1 MREQATASN
10 RPSTRRRRKTT
21 GATSKGHRDYRKT
34 TMPGVYERG
43 PVSDR
48 YWSVRYTDAEGK
60 RRTEGPFPKFTDAC
74 AFKAKVTQELE
85 DGTHRRI
92 EPTTF
97 KEYAEAWP
105 DRYRGR
111 TTTAI
116 RPATRERYRQQVT
129 VAVDFLAGRSS
140 RRPLA
145 AITPHDIERYIDHL
159 YLMGHKPKT
168 VSRYVTALKAM
179 FSQAVR
185 EGRIPTNP
193 ATGVPLLP
201 SDPVM
206 IPDDDDEAEA
216 NAKALSPDEIVA
228 LIAALPERHRLQ
240 VSLMARTGLRISEA
254 LGLRWQDV
262 DRQEG
267 VIRVRQAVV
276 DGKIGKPKT
285 KRSRRFIPV
294 GDDLM
299 RDLLARRLAAK
310 HSGDDDLVFGTR
322 SGRPVHLKSCY
333 LWLIPAVEAAG
344 APWARFH
351 ALRHGAATAWFAA
364 GVPITVVSA
373 LLGHSTASFTL
384 SVYTHAMPDHMPD
397 GATLA
402 KAVGL

>member
-1 MREQATASN
+1 MREQATART
-10 RPSTRRRRKTT
+10 RPGTRRPRKTT
-21 GATSKGHRDYRKT
+21 GATTKGHRDYRKT

-60 RRTEGPFPKFTDAC
+60 RRTEGPFPKFKDAC

-85 DGTHRRI
+85 DGTHRRS

-105 DRYRGR
+105 DRDRGR

-116 RPATRERYRQQVT
+116 RPATRERYRQQVA
-129 VAVDFLAGRSS
+129 VAVGFLAGRSG

-145 AITPHDIERYIDHL
+145 SIMPQDIERYIDHL

-201 SDPVM
+201 SDPAM
-206 IPDDDDEAEA
+206 IPDDEAEA
-216 NAKALSPDEIVA
+216 SVKALSPDEIVA
-228 LIAALPERHRLQ
+228 LIAALPEHHRLQ
-240 VSLMARTGLRISEA
+240 VSLIARTGLRISEA

-267 VIRVRQAVV
+267 VIRIRQAVV
-276 DGKIGKPKT
+276 GGKVGKPKT
-285 KRSRRFIPV
+285 KRSRRSIPV
-294 GDDLM
+294 GEDLM

-322 SGRPVHLKSCY
+322 SSKPVDVSSCY
-333 LWLIPAVEAAG
+333 DWLIPAAEAAG
-344 APWARFH
+344 VPWARFH

-364 GVPITVVSA
+364 GIPITVVSA
-373 LLGHSTASFTL
+373 LLGHSSAAFTL

-397 GATLA
+397 GKALA
-402 KAVGL
+402 DAVGL

>member
-1 MREQATASN
+1 MHEQATAGN
-10 RPSTRRRRKTT
+10 RPGTRRPRRTT
-21 GATSKGHRDYRKT
+21 RATTTGHRDYRKT

-43 PVSDR
+43 AAPDR

-60 RRTEGPFPKFTDAC
+60 RRTEGPFPKFKDAC

-116 RPATRERYRQQVT
+116 RPATRERYRQQVA
-129 VAVDFLAGRSS
+129 VAVDFLAGRSG

-145 AITPHDIERYIDHL
+145 AITPQDIERYIDHL

-168 VSRYVTALKAM
+168 ISRYVTALKAM

-201 SDPVM
+201 TDPAM
-206 IPDDDDEAEA
+206 IPDADDEAEA
-216 NAKALSPDEIVA
+216 GVKALSPDEIVA
-228 LIAALPERHRLQ
+228 LIAALPGHHRLQ
-240 VSLMARTGLRISEA
+240 VSLIARTGLRISEV
-254 LGLRWQDV
+254 LGLRWQDL
-262 DRQEG
+262 DREEG

-276 DGKIGKPKT
+276 GGKVGKPKT
-285 KRSRRFIPV
+285 KRSRRSIPV

-310 HSGDDDLVFGTR
+310 HSADDDLVFGTR
-322 SGRPVHLKSCY
+322 SGKPVDVSSCY
-333 LWLIPAVEAAG
+333 DWLIPAAEAAG
-344 APWARFH
+344 VPWARFH

-402 KAVGL
+402 TAVGL